1 MSIVQSLVDNRHALE
16 EYPMNALKIL
26 LISSVLPQDTTGGEV
41 VLYRHLSRWPELKL
55 AIASE
60 ESENLLTKDILQLKA
75 NPLLTRL
82 TKTKL
87 SRWAH
92 DVRQCLNAFYNTNQ
106 LRHYI
111 NKHGKPDL
119 ILTVAHGELCWLAQQ
134 ISQEFNIPLVTFFH
148 DWWPDLAYV
157 HAWAREVLTNRFKQL
172 YQQSSL
178 AFCVSQ
184 DIRQAL
190 GTHPNAQ
197 ILFPIPT
204 QSVSEKSLTTLT
216 RQESFRVIYA
226 GTLSDIYGSM
236 LQALCTSFQGI
247 PSIQLK
253 LFGPQPDWPD
263 LLVQQIKADEIY
275 GGFLSRD
282 SLVDEL
288 GKANALLVVLSF
300 NQPDQM
306 RMQTSF
312 PSKLLEY
319 CQFGKP
325 IIIWG
330 PENCSAVHW
339 GRKHQSALVVTS
351 SLAQDL
357 VKAIQELATQPE
369 EQLRLVNKALEMA
382 QGMFNPEKIQQQ
394 FVESLH
400 QVAAK

>member
-1 MSIVQSLVDNRHALE
+1 
-16 EYPMNALKIL
+16 MNALRIL
-26 LISSVLPQDTTGGEV
+26 FISSVLPQDTTGGEV
-41 VLYRHLSRWPELKL
+41 VLYRHLSRWSELRL
-55 AIASE
+55 VIASE
-60 ESENLLTKDILQLKA
+60 DSENLLTKDILQLKA

-369 EQLRLVNKALEMA
+369 EQLRLVNKALGMA

>member
-1 MSIVQSLVDNRHALE
+1 
-16 EYPMNALKIL
+16 MNALKIL

-106 LRHYI
+106 VRHYI

>member
-1 MSIVQSLVDNRHALE
+1 
-16 EYPMNALKIL
+16 MNALKIL

>member
-1 MSIVQSLVDNRHALE
+1 
-16 EYPMNALKIL
+16 MNALRIL

-41 VLYRHLSRWPELKL
+41 VLYRHLSRWSELRL

-106 LRHYI
+106 VRHYI

-157 HAWAREVLTNRFKQL
+157 HTWAREVLTNRFKQL

-204 QSVSEKSLTTLT
+204 ESVSEKSLTTLT

-236 LQALCTSFQGI
+236 IQALCNSFQGI

-263 LLVQQIKADEIY
+263 LLVQQIKADGIY
-275 GGFLSRD
+275 GGFISRD
-282 SLVDEL
+282 LLVDEL
-288 GKANALLVVLSF
+288 GKANALLVALSF

-330 PENCSAVHW
+330 PEDCSAVRW

-369 EQLRLVNKALEMA
+369 EQIRLVNKALEMA

>member
-1 MSIVQSLVDNRHALE
+1 MI
-16 EYPMNALKIL
+16 
-26 LISSVLPQDTTGGEV
+26 
-41 VLYRHLSRWPELKL
+41 
-55 AIASE
+55 
-60 ESENLLTKDILQLKA
+60 
-75 NPLLTRL
+75 
-82 TKTKL
+82 
-87 SRWAH
+87 
-92 DVRQCLNAFYNTNQ
+92 
-106 LRHYI
+106 
-111 NKHGKPDL
+111 
-119 ILTVAHGELCWLAQQ
+119 
-134 ISQEFNIPLVTFFH
+134 
-148 DWWPDLAYV
+148 
-157 HAWAREVLTNRFKQL
+157 
-172 YQQSSL
+172 
-178 AFCVSQ
+178 
-184 DIRQAL
+184 
-190 GTHPNAQ
+190 
-197 ILFPIPT
+197 
-204 QSVSEKSLTTLT
+204 
-216 RQESFRVIYA
+216 
-226 GTLSDIYGSM
+226 
-236 LQALCTSFQGI
+236 QALCTSFQGI

-282 SLVDEL
+282 LLRDEL